1 MNKKTHFGFKEVQE
15 SEKSKFVGEVFTSV
29 SENYDLMNDAMSFGM
44 HRLWKKILVELA
56 AVGEKDVILDIAS
69 GTGDIAKLIS
79 KEYPNTKI
87 FMSDINYEM
96 LDEGRNRAIDESFNS
111 NCSFC
116 QLSGESLPFKDSSF
130 DLITVGFGL
139 RNFTDKQKGLSEM
152 KRCLSKNARLLVLE
166 FSKPINP
173 MFSRLYDWY
182 SFNILPKLGSILAND
197 SKSYN
202 NYNQVDYAPTLMHE
216 ESLKFIER
224 NKDNTFFLYYASP
237 LPHLPLQAPEK
248 WVNYYRKKIGDEEP
262 YLGDKSYYP
271 NQYPKAT
278 YAAMISYLDEQ
289 VGELIAKLKEI
300 GKYENTLVIFTSDN
314 GPVSYTHLTLPT
326 KRIV

>member
-1 MNKKTHFGFKEVQE
+1 MNEKTHFGFKEVDVNKKAE
-15 SEKSKFVGEVFTSV
+15 HVGDVFHSV
-29 SENYDLMNDAMSFGM
+29 AEEYDLMNDAMSFGM

-139 RNFTDKQKGLSEM
+139 RNFTDK
-152 KRCLSKNARLLVLE
+152 
-166 FSKPINP
+166 
-173 MFSRLYDWY
+173 
-182 SFNILPKLGSILAND
+182 
-197 SKSYN
+197 
-202 NYNQVDYAPTLMHE
+202 
-216 ESLKFIER
+216 
-224 NKDNTFFLYYASP
+224 
-237 LPHLPLQAPEK
+237 
-248 WVNYYRKKIGDEEP
+248 
-262 YLGDKSYYP
+262 
-271 NQYPKAT
+271 
-278 YAAMISYLDEQ
+278 
-289 VGELIAKLKEI
+289 
-300 GKYENTLVIFTSDN
+300 
-314 GPVSYTHLTLPT
+314 
-326 KRIV
+326 